1 MAHIVLDKNHKG
13 LVGIF
18 KNNED
23 KLEFNLSDSLYIFKE
38 ISENEFLNLKR
49 NNKNYELDSNNNLI
63 FSNFE
68 TPINF
73 DKNSYIL
80 FKNNL
85 LKRVE
90 EHLECNTTTL
100 NFNNRLKNFCIWLK
114 SINFDDSSFVFP
126 NSKTLIETLESID
139 NTKETFST
147 LQIL

>member
-1 MAHIVLDKNHKG
+1 MAHIVLDKNHKS

-23 KLEFNLSDSLYIFKE
+23 KLEFNLPNSLYIFKE
-38 ISENEFLNLKR
+38 IPENEFLNLKR
-49 NNKNYELDSNNNLI
+49 NNKNYEIDSNNNLI

-73 DKNSYIL
+73 DKNSFTL
-80 FKNNL
+80 LKNNFL
-85 LKRVE
+85 IRAE
-90 EHLECNTTTL
+90 EHLESNTITL
-100 NFNNRLKNFCIWLK
+100 NFNNRLKNFCFWLK

-126 NSKTLIETLESID
+126 TSKTLIETLEFID
-139 NTKETFST
+139 NTKETFSP

>member
-1 MAHIVLDKNHKG
+1 MAHIVLDKINKG

-23 KLEFNLSDSLYIFKE
+23 KSEFNLPNSLYIFKE

-49 NNKNYELDSNNNLI
+49 NNKNYEIDSNNNLI

-68 TPINF
+68 TTINF
-73 DKNSYIL
+73 DKNSFIL

-85 LKRVE
+85 SKRIE
-90 EHLECNTTTL
+90 KHLESNITTL
-100 NFNNRLKNFCIWLK
+100 NFNDRLNFFCNWLK
-114 SINFDDSSFVFP
+114 SINLDDSSFVFP
-126 NSKTLIETLESID
+126 TSKTFIETLESID
-139 NTKETFST
+139 NTKETFCP